1 MSFIKISG
9 LITASTLG
17 TAGTIYGG
25 HYVVDYVKERNKL
38 KDKLNFTEYNLSNIE
53 AKHRQ
58 AINTLV
64 TERDALKTALDKTRW
79 ALERGKD
86 FIMNDIKKIRAMKS
100 TLQGRTDLIY
110 KSDKL
115 LEEPYRKIAENFQNA
130 SYLTQT

>member
-1 MSFIKISG
+1 MSFIKVFG
-9 LITASTLG
+9 LISASALG

-25 HYVVDYVKERNKL
+25 HSVVDYVKERNKL
-38 KDKLNFTEYNLSNIE
+38 KDKLNFVEYNLSNIE

-86 FIMNDIKKIRAMKS
+86 FIMNDIKKIRAMKG

-110 KSDKL
+110 KSEKF

>member
-1 MSFIKISG
+1 MSFIKVFG
-9 LITASTLG
+9 LITASILG

-25 HYVVDYVKERNKL
+25 HFAVDYVKERNKL
-38 KDKLNFTEYNLSNIE
+38 KDRLDLAEYQLNGVE

-58 AINTLV
+58 AINTLI
-64 TERDALKTALDKTRW
+64 TERDNLKTALDKTRW

-115 LEEPYRKIAENFQNA
+115 LEEPYRRIAENFQNA

>member
-1 MSFIKISG
+1 MSFIKVFG
-9 LITASTLG
+9 LITASALG

-25 HYVVDYVKERNKL
+25 HSVVDYVKERNKL
-38 KDKLNFTEYNLSNIE
+38 KGRLDLAEYNLSNIE

-64 TERDALKTALDKTRW
+64 TERDNLKTALDKTRL